1 VLPFTNVGADPANE
15 PFSDGMADE
24 LTTALGKV
32 NGVIVAG
39 RGSTFNLRRKG
50 LDPREIGR
58 QLRVRYVLEGRVTR
72 SKDRRRVGV
81 DLIDVTSGS
90 EVWSDRFENDA
101 RDEFAVQDSITR
113 SIVRRLLPRISAL
126 AVAASVRHAT
136 ENPEAHDLYVQGRY
150 FFEKRDSAGFAKA
163 QDYFRQ
169 AIKLDSSYA
178 AAYAGLS
185 DAYSHQ
191 AIFGFVLPA
200 HNIPLAK
207 QYAEHAL
214 ADDSTLAEVHTS
226 LAFISLFY
234 DWNWLAAGREFEK
247 AFRLNESYAPA
258 HVFHAWYLLATDSLK
273 EAVNEGRLAV
283 TLDPFSPLNNTRLI
297 SFLFFAGHYAE
308 ALTQARKVLE
318 RDPNY
323 GGVRQELARVY
334 VHMGRC
340 AEALAT
346 LEQSVDQPAGIL
358 RGTRGYTYAK
368 CGRRAQALAE
378 LQRLHNL
385 AKGGEY
391 VSHYGLAV
399 IAAGL
404 GDTEQAIAELQQGYT
419 ERVWAMYLIRL
430 EPAFAVLR
438 SDPRF
443 VALVQKVGLIG

>member
-1 VLPFTNVGADPANE
+1 
-15 PFSDGMADE
+15 MADE

-39 RGSTFNLRRKG
+39 RGSTFSLRRKG

-72 SKDRRRVGV
+72 SKERRRVGV

-90 EVWSDRFENDA
+90 EVWSGRFENDA
-101 RDEFAVQDSITR
+101 RDEFTVQDSITR
-113 SIVRRLLPRISAL
+113 SIVRQLLPHISAL
-126 AVAASVRHAT
+126 AVATAVKHAT
-136 ENPEAHDLYVQGRY
+136 ENAEAHGLYLQGRY

-169 AIKLDSSYA
+169 AIRLDSSYA

-207 QYAEHAL
+207 QYAYRAL

-226 LAFISLFY
+226 LAFIELFY
-234 DWNWLAAGREFEK
+234 DWNWPAAGEELEK
-247 AFRLNESYAPA
+247 AFRLSESYAPA
-258 HVFHAWYLLATDSLK
+258 HVFHAWYFLATDSLND
-273 EAVNEGRLAV
+273 AISEGRRAV
-283 TLDPFSPLNNTRLI
+283 DLDPFSALNNTRLV
-297 SFLFFAGHYAE
+297 SFLFYAGHYPE
-308 ALTQARKVLE
+308 ALAQARKVLE

-323 GGVRQELARVY
+323 TGLRQELARVY
-334 VHMGRC
+334 IHMGRC
-340 AEALAT
+340 ADALAT

-378 LQRLHNL
+378 LERLRKL
-385 AKGGEY
+385 ARGGEY

-399 IAAGL
+399 IEAGL

-419 ERVWAMYLIRL
+419 ERVWTMYLIRL
-430 EPAFAVLR
+430 EPAFVGLR

-443 VALVQKVGLIG
+443 VALVRKIGLVG